1 MRVAHVIKVT
11 GIAGAE
17 RHLLTLLPALQERGV
32 EVHLVPLTEPDNPV
46 ADFVSELQEREI
58 TVHPMVI
65 RHDADIRM
73 AWRLRDLFRQSAPDI
88 VHTHLLHADL
98 YGIPGAKLAGVP
110 VIITGRHNDNAFR
123 RRFPV
128 RQINQGLWRLVDAG
142 IAISD
147 SIARFAREIEGAP
160 AHKVHRI
167 YYGLDFDP
175 HAVDRNESRRAL
187 RDDLRL
193 APETPLVGI
202 VCRLVEQKGVIY
214 GLRAFSKAAAE
225 SPAHLVIAG
234 DGPLRAAL
242 EAEAQTL
249 GIADRVHFLGWRD
262 DVPHLMAALDV
273 FLLPSLWE
281 GFGLVLLEAMAQQTP
296 IVASAVSAIPEIVI
310 DGQTGLLSPPRAVDG
325 LTGALLRLLSDLPL
339 ARHLGLMGQERL
351 ETTFSARAMIEA
363 THELYRELLKNR

>member
-1 MRVAHVIKVT
+1 MRVVHVIKVT

-46 ADFVSELQEREI
+46 ADFVNALQEREV

-160 AHKVHRI
+160 AAKVHRI

-202 VCRLVEQKGVIY
+202 VCRLVEQKGLVY

-310 DGQTGLLSPPRAVDG
+310 DGQTGLLAPPRAVDG

>member
-1 MRVAHVIKVT
+1 MRVVHVIKVT

-32 EVHLVPLTEPDNPV
+32 EAHLVPLTEPDNPV
-46 ADFVSELQEREI
+46 ADFVSALQEREV

-73 AWRLRDLFRQSAPDI
+73 TWRLRDLFRQSAPDI

-110 VIITGRHNDNAFR
+110 VIVTSRHNDNAFR

-128 RQINQGLWRLVDAG
+128 RPINQGLWQLVDAG
-142 IAISD
+142 IAISE
-147 SIARFAREIEGAP
+147 SIARFAWEVEGAP
-160 AHKVHRI
+160 INKVHRI
-167 YYGLDFDP
+167 YYGIDFDP
-175 HAVDRNESRRAL
+175 HAVDRSESRRAL
-187 RDDLRL
+187 RHDLGL
-193 APETPLVGI
+193 ASETPLVGI
-202 VCRLVEQKGVIY
+202 VCRLVEQKGVVY
-214 GLRAFSKAAAE
+214 GLRAFHKVATE
-225 SPAHLVIAG
+225 SAAHLVIAG

-242 EAEAQTL
+242 EAEARTL
-249 GIADRVHFLGWRD
+249 GIAERVHFLGWRK

-310 DGQTGLLSPPRAVDG
+310 DGQTGLLAPPRDMDA
-325 LTGALLRLLSDLPL
+325 LAGALRTLLDDIPL

-351 ETTFSARAMIEA
+351 EATFAAEAMIEA
-363 THELYRELLKNR
+363 THGLYCDLLKNR

>member
-1 MRVAHVIKVT
+1 MRVVHVIKVT

-17 RHLLTLLPALQERGV
+17 RHLITLLPALQERGV
-32 EVHLVPLTEPDNPV
+32 DVHLVPLTEPDNPV
-46 ADFVSELQEREI
+46 ADFVQALQERGI

-73 AWRLRDLFRQSAPDI
+73 VWQLRDLFRRLTPDI
-88 VHTHLLHADL
+88 AHMHLLHADL
-98 YGIPGAKLAGVP
+98 YGIPGAKLARVP
-110 VIITGRHNDNAFR
+110 VIVTSRHNDNAFR

-142 IAISD
+142 IAISE
-147 SIARFAREIEGAP
+147 SIARFAREVEGAP
-160 AHKVHRI
+160 IDKVHRI

-175 HAVDRNESRRAL
+175 HAVDRNESRRTL
-187 RDDLRL
+187 RHDLGL
-193 APETPLVGI
+193 AAETPLVGI
-202 VCRLVEQKGVIY
+202 VCRLVEQKGVVY
-214 GLRAFSKAAAE
+214 GLRAFQRVATA

-242 EAEAQTL
+242 EAEARTL
-249 GIADRVHFLGWRD
+249 GIAERVHFLGWRD
-262 DVPHLMAALDV
+262 DVPQLMAALDI

-296 IVASAVSAIPEIVI
+296 VVASAVSAIPEIVN
-310 DGQTGLLSPPRAVDG
+310 DGQTGLLTPPRDVDA
-325 LTGALLRLLSDLPL
+325 LAGALLTLFNDLPI

-363 THELYRELLKNR
+363 THRLYSNLLKSH